1 MQSNAAVSLNL
12 SLRNETTRGNHV
24 HTGCMD
30 MHRQPDMRVIHP
42 SILYFG
48 TPVVLITTRNQDG
61 STNITPM
68 SSAWALG
75 DRVVIGLTG
84 GGQGLANLRREREC
98 VLNLA
103 GEDMHRGVERIA
115 PTTGRPSVPPW
126 KQATGYRH
134 EADKFSL
141 GGWRAVPSHTV
152 KPPRIMECPLQLEA
166 RVLLQV
172 DRALEAW
179 RDSAGGYAIIELE
192 VLHVHA
198 HDNVTVPGT
207 QHVNPQRYKPLFY
220 LFRHYVGAG
229 KPLGRTFKAE
239 V

>member
-1 MQSNAAVSLNL
+1 
-12 SLRNETTRGNHV
+12 
-24 HTGCMD
+24 MD
-30 MHRQPDMRVIHP
+30 MHRYPDMRVIRP

-48 TPVVLITTRNQDG
+48 TPVVLITTRNPDG

-68 SSAWALG
+68 SSAWALAN
-75 DRVVIGLTG
+75 RIVIGLSG

-115 PTTGRPSVPPW
+115 PTTGCHPVPPW

-134 EADKFSL
+134 EPDKFAL
-141 GGWRAVPSHTV
+141 GAWHAVPSLTV

-166 RVLLQV
+166 RLVLDI
-172 DRALEAW
+172 DRPLDAW
-179 RDSAGGYAIIELE
+179 RDGPGGYVILELE

-198 HDNVTVPGT
+198 HDDVTVPDT
-207 QHVNPQRYKPLFY
+207 QHVDPQRYRPLFY

-229 KPLGRTFKAE
+229 KPMGRTFKAE

>member
-1 MQSNAAVSLNL
+1 
-12 SLRNETTRGNHV
+12 
-24 HTGCMD
+24 MD
-30 MHRQPDMRVIHP
+30 MQRYPDTRVIHP

-48 TPVVLITTRNQDG
+48 TPVVLITTHNEDG
-61 STNITPM
+61 TLNITPM
-68 SSAWALG
+68 SSAWALA
-75 DRVVIGLTG
+75 DRIVIGLAG

-115 PTTGRPSVPPW
+115 PTTGRQPVPTW

-134 EADKFSL
+134 EADKLAL
-141 GGWRAVPSHTV
+141 GGWHALPSLSV

-166 RVLLQV
+166 RVLLDV
-172 DRALEAW
+172 DRPLEAW
-179 RDSAGGYAIIELE
+179 RDSAGGYAILELE

-198 HDNVTVPGT
+198 HEEVTVAGT
-207 QHVNPQRYKPLFY
+207 QHIDPQRYRPLFY
-220 LFRHYVGAG
+220 LFRHYVGPG
-229 KPLGRTFKAE
+229 KPKGRTFKAE